1 MESPTGKTLCDKCE
15 SDRMQHSLEQ
25 LLYSA
30 VEFNHHMCVESLLE
44 EGADVNWLNQRVFSC
59 TPLMKAP
66 QKGHTKILT
75 LLLKAGADVN
85 QSNQTGYSALMCAA
99 SNGQDGCVD
108 LLLKAG
114 ADVNTSDGLNLTA
127 VIKASQ
133 AGHEKCVN
141 LLVDAGSDVKAQKNL
156 SLFYAMRKGYS
167 KVIDVLVNAGADVN
181 GENWRDRT
189 ALIEAAVCCRKDPG
203 HCRKCMELLIRAGA
217 DVNQS
222 CSEGEIAINI
232 ASRNGCHEAVEL
244 LIKSGADVNKL
255 GQYEFS
261 PLMEAVA
268 NGQDKCAKL
277 LLKAGA
283 DVNFM
288 HYWGVTPLMCV
299 GVPFSLLFNLGEYFK
314 RPNYATTE
322 GNFFACVQLLLQSGV
337 KINLRSAV
345 SNNTLK
351 LQLALHSISV
361 DRSDICRLLYA
372 AGETLDGPTDE
383 NLPDCLMIQTL
394 RFNLK
399 HLCREAIRKHL
410 LSLDAHTH
418 LFNRIPQL
426 GLPRLLVQFLLYDV
440 TLNPIVKN

>member
-1 MESPTGKTLCDKCE
+1 
-15 SDRMQHSLEQ
+15 
-25 LLYSA
+25 
-30 VEFNHHMCVESLLE
+30 
-44 EGADVNWLNQRVFSC
+44 
-59 TPLMKAP
+59 
-66 QKGHTKILT
+66 
-75 LLLKAGADVN
+75 
-85 QSNQTGYSALMCAA
+85 MCAA
-99 SNGQDGCVD
+99 SNGQDVCVD

-141 LLVDAGSDVKAQKNL
+141 LLVNAGADVNAQNNL
-156 SLFYAMRKGYS
+156 SLFYAMHKGYCE
-167 KVIDVLVNAGADVN
+167 VIDVLLNAGADVN
-181 GENWRDRT
+181 GENWRERT
-189 ALIEAAVCCRKDPG
+189 ALIETAVCYRNYPDR
-203 HCRKCMELLIRAGA
+203 CRKCMELLIRAGA

-244 LIKSGADVNKL
+244 LIQSGADVNKL
-255 GQYEFS
+255 GHYQFS
-261 PLMEAVA
+261 PLMKAVA

-277 LLKAGA
+277 LLEAGA

-299 GVPFSLLFNLGEYFK
+299 GVPFSLLFNLEEYFK
-314 RPNYATTE
+314 KPNYATTE
-322 GNFFACVQLLLQSGV
+322 ENFFACVQLFLQSRV
-337 KINLRSAV
+337 QINLRSAV
-345 SNNTLK
+345 SNNTFK

-361 DRSDICRLLYA
+361 DRSDICLLLYA

-383 NLPDCLMIQTL
+383 KLPDCLMFQTL

-410 LSLDAHTH
+410 LRLDPHTH
-418 LFNRIPQL
+418 ICLTECLFSDYR
-426 GLPRLLVQFLLYDV
+426 VY
-440 TLNPIVKN
+440 